1 MCQLVLVLLVV
12 VAGYAGAAPNSG
24 CCNAKTVGGV
34 NYLLVERANTTMHGC
49 DRSCV
54 YQQEGIPES
63 RICFK
68 QGPLPVICDEGAEA
82 EALPETA
89 AGGEGGCRVP
99 TNSQWDGIPSDYQYD
114 ISIAD
119 CLALCNSTHQS
130 PTTPCNKWDYF
141 GTWCYLFQYASG
153 PIYKRGWTA
162 GYSSYNCPEST

>member
-89 AGGEGGCRVP
+89 AGGEG
-99 TNSQWDGIPSDYQYD
+99 
-114 ISIAD
+114 D
-119 CLALCNSTHQS
+119 CLAWCNSTHQS